1 MYWLDFINFDYRFIM
16 NNEIQY
22 IDIEQLEFDL
32 ENPRIP
38 RSIKQYGDRDKI
50 LEWMLRKENITD
62 LMVSIGEKGYFPAEP
77 ILVIPKGEKYL
88 VIEGNRRFSATF
100 LLSYPDRAPILKSK
114 VRIISDDAKI
124 YPKEIPCLVFE
135 KREEILDYLGYRHIT
150 GVEAWDALAK
160 ARYLK
165 LISRQYENLP
175 FSERIRTLAKIIGS
189 TPVYVRQLLLG
200 LSVYEN
206 IENKDFFD
214 ISGLDDRNFEFG
226 TFYTAIAK
234 KNISEYIGVNQTKDD
249 PSENIN
255 FDHLED
261 ITRWIFEKSTEG
273 ITRVGESR
281 NLGKLDK
288 ILDPQFSSA
297 LEAFKKGTSILE
309 AADLTDEADSIV
321 DKKIMQALDNVRTAW
336 EYLPKLKSPEKLDLD
351 KITEINQFLKFI
363 NKAIIDARSNGEM
376 DL

>member
-1 MYWLDFINFDYRFIM
+1 M
-16 NNEIQY
+16 NDEIQY
-22 IDIEQLEFDL
+22 IDIKLLEFDL

-38 RSIKQYGDRDKI
+38 RSIKQYGDREKI

-77 ILVIPKGEKYL
+77 ILVVPKNDKYI

-100 LLSYPDRAPILKSK
+100 LLNDPESAPILKSK
-114 VRIISDDAKI
+114 VKIISDEAKKH
-124 YPKEIPCLVFE
+124 PDKIPCLIFDM
-135 KREEILDYLGYRHIT
+135 RDEILDYLGYRHIT

-165 LISRQYENLP
+165 LISKQYGELS
-175 FSERIRTLAKIIGS
+175 FHEKIRTLAKMIGS

-206 IENKDFFD
+206 IENNDFFD

-234 KNISEYIGVNQTKDD
+234 KNISDYIGVDQSKED
-249 PSENIN
+249 PVEDINI
-255 FDHLED
+255 DRLED
-261 ITRWIFEKSTEG
+261 VTKWIFEKSPEG

-288 ILDPQFSSA
+288 ILNPKFSTA
-297 LEAFKKGTSILE
+297 LEAFKKGTTISE

-321 DKKIMQALDNVRTAW
+321 ERKITLALDSVRTAW
-336 EYLPKLKSPEKLDLD
+336 EYLPKLKSPDRFDLD
-351 KITEINQFLKFI
+351 KVTEINQFLRYI
-363 NKAIIDARSNGEM
+363 NKAIAEARSKGDM